1 MKTTL
6 ELPDAVFR
14 EAKATAARQGRPLKE
29 FVEEALREKLGGT
42 GAALEPSWH
51 RAYGALRHLKHESRR
66 VERRIAEEF
75 ERIEPEDQA

>member
-6 ELPDAVFR
+6 EIPDAVFR

-42 GAALEPSWH
+42 GAVSEPSWR
-51 RAYGALRHLKHESRR
+51 RAHGALRHLNADSRL
-66 VERRIAEEF
+66 VEKRIAAEF
-75 ERIEPEDQA
+75 ESIEPGDRE